1 MCTSIDICYLAIL
14 AKNLVVEYS
23 TVANPD
29 QRNGLDGCSGVFHLT
44 LLAKQ
49 GAKP

>member
-1 MCTSIDICYLAIL
+1 MYTSIDICYLAIL

-29 QRNGLDGCSGVFHLT
+29 NEKVRGVAVEYFI
-44 LLAKQ
+44 
-49 GAKP
+49 